1 MRIVKDKPKATI
13 FTEEFRRNW
22 RLEFIAAHNEK
33 IRNQKRRQQSI
44 DASQIKS
51 C

>member
-1 MRIVKDKPKATI
+1 MRIVKDKPKSTVL
-13 FTEEFRRNW
+13 TEVFWRTW

-33 IRNQKRRQQSI
+33 IVKERRRLQSI